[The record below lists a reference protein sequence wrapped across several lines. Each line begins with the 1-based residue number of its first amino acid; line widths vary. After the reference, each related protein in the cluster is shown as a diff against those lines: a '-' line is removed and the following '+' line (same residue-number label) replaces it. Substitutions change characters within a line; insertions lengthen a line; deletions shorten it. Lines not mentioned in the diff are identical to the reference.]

1 MFMSKD
7 VSTAWNSLIYQQ
19 TKLTPT
25 SVYQD
30 ESFSDD
36 SDDYYLT
43 LEFDEW
49 VDADI
54 SSLTRK
60 LNEISI
66 KIKNLLYKFY
76 VDENGKIKIFRTDRS
91 VSVSGPMVGSMQ
103 YSMETESLILSIQF
117 YVHRSS

>member
-1 MFMSKD
+1 MSKD

-76 VDENGKIKIFRTDRS
+76 VDENGKIKIFRTDRV

-103 YSMETESLILSIQF
+103 YSMETESLFFTIQF
-117 YVHRSS
+117 YVHRD